1 MTISNWV
8 DKRKELILKIIIK
21 EHIKTAQPVGSE
33 GLVDK
38 YNLDIS
44 SATVRNEMA
53 ELEEEGYIAQPHTSA
68 GRIPT
73 EKAYNFYLES
83 LNEKKL
89 SETEAKI
96 FEKVLAEKEEINFK
110 QAAKA
115 LAKISDQAIFWAFH
129 KHNLYYTGISNLL
142 HQPEFREANLI
153 YDISEVID
161 RLDEIIDGIFNDLKF
176 GPQVLLGTQNPFSEH
191 CGAVITKYRLGDH
204 IGLVGILGPT
214 RMNYEKNLALVK
226 FINDILI
233 EK

>member
-1 MTISNWV
+1 M
-8 DKRKELILKIIIK
+8 DKRKELILKTIIK

-53 ELEEEGYIAQPHTSA
+53 ELEELGFIAQPHTSA

-73 EKAYNFYLES
+73 EKAYNFYLE
-83 LNEKKL
+83 NL
-89 SETEAKI
+89 SEERLSEAEVKV
-96 FEKVLAEKEEINFK
+96 FEKLLAEKDEENFK

-115 LAKISDQAIFWAFH
+115 MAKISQTAIFWAFH
-129 KHNLYYTGISNLL
+129 KYDLYYTGISNLL
-142 HQPEFREANLI
+142 HQPEFRETNLI

-161 RLDEIIDGIFNDLKF
+161 RVDEIIGSIFNDLKY
-176 GPQVLLGTQNPFSEH
+176 GPQILIGSKNPFGAY
-191 CGAVITKYRLGDH
+191 CGTVVAKYKLGDN
-204 IGLVGILGPT
+204 IGLVGILGPV

-226 FINDILI
+226 FINNILM

>member
-1 MTISNWV
+1 M

-44 SATVRNEMA
+44 PATVRNEMA
-53 ELEEEGYIAQPHTSA
+53 ELEEAGYMAQPHTSA

-83 LNEKKL
+83 LSEKKL

-115 LAKISDQAIFWAFH
+115 MAKISGQAIFWAFH

-142 HQPEFREANLI
+142 HQPEFCQTNLI

-161 RLDEIIDGIFNDLKF
+161 RVDEIIDNIFNDLKF
-176 GPQVLLGTQNPFSEH
+176 GPQVLLGSQNPFSAH
-191 CGAVITKYRLGDH
+191 CSAVITKYRLGDN

-214 RMNYEKNLALVK
+214 RMNYEKNLALIK
-226 FINDILI
+226 FINNVLT